1 MNIAILLPLKEKY
14 TKVGG
19 GAVSILV
26 NTHLQKSKYKKTT
39 SVYGSKVN
47 KPLDLKSFKPLD
59 ANKNFFSNS
68 SYVGSFKKKILP
80 KTDII
85 ELHNRPKYFFS
96 LKKKFPDK
104 KFILFFHNNPLDLKG
119 SIKLSDRKLLY
130 ENVDSL
136 VFLSVWMKDQFFRDL
151 KITDTKKINIFYP
164 GIKTVKKFPAK
175 KNIIL
180 FVGKLNHSKGYDIY
194 NDAVSRFLKKNKTW
208 KGIAIGS
215 ESRRLIKKNIN
226 IVELGEISNK
236 KVLQL
241 ILESKIT
248 VACSRWDEPLG
259 RLPIE
264 SASRGS
270 FPIVSNKG
278 GLVETLTED
287 FSILKNNNSDE
298 LLKKITFLANHP
310 KKLSSM
316 QKSIFK
322 KFNYPLEK
330 TAKEIDNIRKSL
342 FKKNTFANITNLKI
356 LHIASFNESS
366 NGSLFYST
374 ANKFNVGFTKL
385 GHFVHTIDDKFFLKS
400 NIGNSINGLNEKII
414 KNVVN
419 FAPDLIILGHTNKI
433 NTVTF
438 KKIKKI
444 LPKSIICRWYIDSI
458 SPEFFKNNSKVLLN
472 NINYIDKIFI
482 TSSPNQALSKFK
494 NKFYFI
500 PNPVDLSIENNKN
513 FLNNNLPY
521 DLFFSLSHGQHRGV
535 LKSGKKD
542 ERDNFID
549 SIYSSLYR
557 IKKYFISTNFNSP
570 KWGSEFFYYLTNS
583 RMGLNMSRG
592 QYQKLY
598 SSDRIAS
605 LIGNGLLT
613 FMDKKTNYDKFFTN
627 KEIIFYK
634 NKNDLI
640 NKINFF
646 KNNEHLAKKYA
657 KNAYQKYHK
666 HFNAKEVCSY
676 ILSKCNLIK
685 RKKFYWT
692 QK

>member
-26 NTHLQKSKYKKTT
+26 NTHLPKSKYKKTT
-39 SVYGSKVN
+39 YIYGSKVN
-47 KPLDLKSFKPLD
+47 KPLDTKNFKSLD
-59 ANKNFFSNS
+59 SNKNFFSNS
-68 SYVGSFKKKILP
+68 SYVSSFQKKIFP

-85 ELHNRPKYFFS
+85 ELHNRPKYFFY

-104 KFILFFHNNPLDLKG
+104 KFTLFFHNNPLDLKG
-119 SIKLSDRKLLY
+119 STKLSDRKLLY

-164 GIKTVKKFPAK
+164 GISTVKKFPAK

-180 FVGKLNHSKGYDIY
+180 FVGKLNRTKGYDIF
-194 NDAVSRFLKKNKTW
+194 NDAVSRFLKNHKTW
-208 KGIAIGS
+208 KGIAVGS
-215 ESRRLIKKNIN
+215 EPRREIQKKKD

-236 KVLQL
+236 EVLQL
-241 ILESKIT
+241 ISKSKMTI
-248 VACSRWDEPLG
+248 ACSRWDEPLG

-264 SASRGS
+264 SAARGS
-270 FPIVSNKG
+270 FPIVSNRG
-278 GLVETLTED
+278 GLVETLTEG

-298 LLKKITFLANHP
+298 LLKKITFLAKNP
-310 KKLSSM
+310 KKLTSM

-322 KFNYPLEK
+322 KFNYSLEK
-330 TAKEIDNIRKSL
+330 TSKKIDNIRDSL
-342 FKKNTFANITNLKI
+342 LEKKVAVNAKNLKI
-356 LHIASFNESS
+356 LHIASFNQSS
-366 NGSLFYST
+366 NGNLYYST
-374 ANKFNVGFTKL
+374 ANKFNIGFTKL

-400 NIGNSINGLNEKII
+400 NIGNSIYSLNEKVIN
-414 KNVVN
+414 NVTN

-433 NTVTF
+433 NGATL
-438 KKIKKI
+438 KKIKI
-444 LPKSIICRWYIDSI
+444 LLPNLRICRWYIDSI
-458 SPEFFKNNSKVLLN
+458 SPEFFQNNSKILLN

-482 TSSPNQALSKFK
+482 TSLPSKILSKFK

-500 PNPVDLSIENNKN
+500 PNPVDSSIENNKN
-513 FLNNNLPY
+513 FLNNNPLY

-535 LKSGKKD
+535 LKSGKTD
-542 ERDNFID
+542 ERDNFIN
-549 SIYSSLYR
+549 SLHSSLHQ
-557 IKKYFISTNFNSP
+557 IKKYFISSNFNSP
-570 KWGSEFFYYLTNS
+570 KWGSDFFHYLSNS

-613 FMDKKTNYDKFFTN
+613 FVDQKTNYNKFFTN

-640 NKINFF
+640 NKINFYK
-646 KNNEHLAKKYA
+646 KNDHLAKKYA
-657 KNAYQKYHK
+657 KSAHQKYHK
-666 HFNAKEVCSY
+666 HFNSKEVCSY

-692 QK
+692 

>member
-14 TKVGG
+14 TKVGA

-26 NTHLQKSKYKKTT
+26 NTHLPKSKYKKTT
-39 SVYGSKVN
+39 NVYGSKVN
-47 KPLDLKSFKPLD
+47 KPLDAKNFKPLD
-59 ANKNFFSNS
+59 SSKNFFRNS
-68 SYVGSFKKKILP
+68 SYVDSFAKKILP
-80 KTDII
+80 NTDII
-85 ELHNRPKYFFS
+85 ELHNRPKYFFY

-104 KFILFFHNNPLDLKG
+104 KFLLFFHNNPLDLKG
-119 SIKLSDRKLLY
+119 SKKLSDRKLLY

-151 KITDTKKINIFYP
+151 KITNTKKINIFYP
-164 GIKTVKKFPAK
+164 GVQTIKKFPVK

-180 FVGKLNHSKGYDIY
+180 FVGKLNRAKGYDIY
-194 NDAVSRFLKKNKTW
+194 ADAVSQFLKNHKTW
-208 KGIAIGS
+208 KGIAVGS
-215 ESRRLIKKNIN
+215 EPRREIHKNKD

-241 ILESKIT
+241 ISKSKIT

-264 SASRGS
+264 SAARGS
-270 FPIVSNKG
+270 FPIVSNRG
-278 GLVETLTED
+278 GLIETLTEV

-298 LLKKITFLANHP
+298 LLKKITFLAKNS
-310 KKLSSM
+310 KKLTLM
-316 QKSIFK
+316 QKNIFK
-322 KFNYPLEK
+322 KFNYSLEK
-330 TAKEIDNIRKSL
+330 TSKKIDNIRASL
-342 FKKNTFANITNLKI
+342 FEKKVAVNPKNLKI
-356 LHIASFNESS
+356 LHIASFNQSS
-366 NGSLFYST
+366 NGNLYYST
-374 ANKFNVGFTKL
+374 ANKFNIGFTKL

-400 NIGNSINGLNEKII
+400 NIGNTIYSLNEKII
-414 KNVVN
+414 KNVIN

-433 NTVTF
+433 NGATL
-438 KKIKKI
+438 KKIKTL
-444 LPKSIICRWYIDSI
+444 LPELKICRWYIDSI
-458 SPEFFKNNSKVLLN
+458 SPEFFKNNSKILLN

-482 TSSPNQALSKFK
+482 TSLPNKILSKFK

-500 PNPVDLSIENNKN
+500 PNPVDSSIESNKN
-513 FLNNNLPY
+513 FLNNNTLY

-535 LKSGKKD
+535 LKSGKSD
-542 ERDNFID
+542 ERDSFID
-549 SIYSSLYR
+549 SLHSSLHQ
-557 IKKYFISTNFNSP
+557 IKKYFISSNFNYP
-570 KWGSEFFYYLTNS
+570 RWGADFFYYLSNS
-583 RMGLNMSRG
+583 RMGLNISRG

-613 FMDKKTNYDKFFTN
+613 FMDQKTNYNKFFTN

-646 KNNEHLAKKYA
+646 KKNDSLAKKYA
-657 KNAYQKYHK
+657 KNAHQKYHK
-666 HFNAKEVCSY
+666 HFNSKEVCSY
-676 ILSKCNLIK
+676 ILSKCSLIK

-692 QK
+692 